1 MPDANDL
8 PVFKIVREFAAPR
21 DIVWAAWTEPKRM
34 QRWLG
39 PKGTQATS
47 LKFELRPG
55 GMSHTRLAMPGG
67 GAMYARWDFE
77 EIEPPRKL
85 VYMHGV
91 ADENANF
98 AKHPM
103 EARFPT
109 KMLTTVLFDAMG
121 EKTRV
126 TLTWT
131 PFAATP
137 EEVEFFRA
145 AMPGMS
151 QGWEGSFEQLDVYL
165 AQ

>member
-1 MPDANDL
+1 
-8 PVFKIVREFAAPR
+8 
-21 DIVWAAWTEPKRM
+21 
-34 QRWLG
+34 
-39 PKGTQATS
+39 
-47 LKFELRPG
+47 
-55 GMSHTRLAMPGG
+55 
-67 GAMYARWDFE
+67 
-77 EIEPPRKL
+77 
-85 VYMHGV
+85 
-91 ADENANF
+91 
-98 AKHPM
+98 M